1 METFMIFVA
10 PIIVLLISISAA
22 FYLAP
27 KDRAVVEDED

>member
-1 METFMIFVA
+1 MESFMIFVA

-27 KDRAVVEDED
+27 RDRAVVDQEN